1 MCYAGISS
9 GRQERPGL
17 HDSNGTPPLLCQL
30 AAQLI
35 KLKQLQDRDG
45 NVWQRVRE
53 LEIRISRQ
61 SSLGEGAGSTQSIS
75 GGTTPLGRTPVQEA
89 SSSCDTPVD
98 EAAVAVEGTGAVAV
112 VDIGT
117 PGSAA
122 KGDGASGAVAHIGT
136 TGTAGAGAVGT
147 QGKRSPSFRS
157 RAYCKMPR

>member
-61 SSLGEGAGSTQSIS
+61 SSQQCEGAGSAQSIS
-75 GGTTPLGRTPVQEA
+75 GGTTPLGQTLIQEA
-89 SSSCDTPVD
+89 SSSCDAPGD
-98 EAAVAVEGTGAVAV
+98 EA
-112 VDIGT
+112 
-117 PGSAA
+117 
-122 KGDGASGAVAHIGT
+122 
-136 TGTAGAGAVGT
+136 
-147 QGKRSPSFRS
+147 
-157 RAYCKMPR
+157 